1 MFLAGLRKCCTWG
14 LCLILSCHIAWVS
27 QRATIEIK
35 GLDDVR
41 EGFVN
46 KSVLVLLSI
55 TLLSQFSGVAR
66 SFADTQFYQGKT
78 ITIVQSSAPGG
89 SGDLRTKA
97 VTAAL
102 SKYIPGNP
110 TIMMQYMPGG
120 GGLKAANYMFRN
132 ARPDG
137 LTIGRVGPGHVQ
149 SAVMGDSGVSFD
161 IDQFIYMGSP
171 ISRWASVFYTRKELG
186 LTSLEKLQAGAQL
199 RIGAQSVGHPVYV
212 RGRLVAWLLG
222 LKEPKFITGYSAPEM
237 EVAFRQ
243 GEIDAQVEDP
253 DDEEIK
259 KEFAHF
265 HIVFNTPNE
274 YKHPHPRFRP
284 LPHVNEFAKTDRQQK
299 VLALFQVFRAVGD
312 SYVLPPGTA
321 QERVEILREAMR
333 KALRDPE
340 FFQRFKASFGVEATP
355 LLAEEQQKLVRG
367 TPRETEILN
376 LYKMLAGPGALPSR

>member
-1 MFLAGLRKCCTWG
+1 VGRSGSK
-14 LCLILSCHIAWVS
+14 S
-27 QRATIEIK
+27 R
-35 GLDDVR
+35 R
-41 EGFVN
+41 ENVVLEVLEN
-46 KSVLVLLSI
+46 KSLLFFSAFVLLGY
-55 TLLSQFSGVAR
+55 LSRPAM
-66 SFADTQFYQGKT
+66 SFADTSFYQGKT
-78 ITIVQSSAPGG
+78 ITIVQSAEPGG

-97 VTAAL
+97 VSAAL
-102 SKYIPGNP
+102 AKHIPGNP

-149 SAVMGDSGVSFD
+149 SAVMGDPGVSFD

-186 LTSLEKLQAGAQL
+186 LTNLEKLQGAAQL

-222 LKEPKFITGYSAPEM
+222 LKEPRFITGYSAPKM

-253 DDEEIK
+253 DDEKIK

-274 YKHPHPRFRP
+274 YRHPHPRFRS
-284 LPHVNEFAKTDRQQK
+284 LPHVNEFAKTERQQK

-312 SYVLPPGTA
+312 SYLLPPGTA
-321 QERVEILREAMR
+321 REQVEILRDAMR
-333 KALRDPE
+333 KALKDPE

-355 LLAEEQQKLVRG
+355 MLPEEQQKLVRG
-367 TPRETEILN
+367 TPRDTEILN
-376 LYKMLAGPGALPSR
+376 VYKMLAGHGALPAR